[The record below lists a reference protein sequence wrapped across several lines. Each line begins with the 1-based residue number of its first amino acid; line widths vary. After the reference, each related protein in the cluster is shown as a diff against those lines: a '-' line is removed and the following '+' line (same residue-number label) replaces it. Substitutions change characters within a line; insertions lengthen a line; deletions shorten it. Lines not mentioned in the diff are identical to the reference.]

1 MPRNTMSLAAP
12 HSLPGS
18 NANFLRKD
26 AGDLW
31 LAFEN
36 PHNSL
41 SVITFIA
48 LVHAPGKEKFPG
60 KSKFFSPAKI
70 FFDLRNRGLAKNL

>member
-1 MPRNTMSLAAP
+1 MSLAAP

-48 LVHAPGKEKFPG
+48 LVHAPGMEKFPG
-60 KSKFFSPAKI
+60 KSKFFTPAKI
-70 FFDLRNRGLAKNL
+70 FFDFRNQGLAKNL

>member
-1 MPRNTMSLAAP
+1 MSLAAP

-60 KSKFFSPAKI
+60 KIKI
-70 FFDLRNRGLAKNL
+70 FHSGKDFF